1 MFASS
6 PPGQSE
12 VCCSHVEKSEKQR
25 MIAFN
30 CGKSLPKG
38 LVLKDNVC
46 SKKHSKKCSVLTS
59 AHRPNCSV

>member
-30 CGKSLPKG
+30 C
-38 LVLKDNVC
+38 
-46 SKKHSKKCSVLTS
+46 SKVQFT
-59 AHRPNCSV
+59 RDYTG